1 MLKRIG
7 NESVRLYTNPE
18 TGMEEMYVSVDLVP
32 EGVKN
37 WTLRVIGED
46 KTYRYCRL
54 VLGTTSIH
62 YLRRLLSAFFEQSDS
77 RYIAIKVESR

>member
-46 KTYRYCRL
+46 KTYRYCRAGSWNYFYPL
-54 VLGTTSIH
+54 SGKKALKH
-62 YLRRLLSAFFEQSDS
+62 LLRTE
-77 RYIAIKVESR
+77 